1 MAASAPTRE
10 TTSTRLDP
18 KDSGAKGDHQS
29 AQAEA
34 LERLEQFIQVC
45 LDQAEG
51 PGSPPRLCAAIKHAV
66 LPGGARIRPRI
77 ALSVAMACAGKPRK
91 VAFGGAAAIELL
103 HCASL
108 VHDDLPCF
116 DDADIRRGK
125 PSVHKAFDERLAILA
140 GDALIVMAFEAL
152 SLAATDD
159 SDLLARMLPVV
170 AASVGAPCGIAAGQ
184 AWECE
189 PHADLSAYHDA
200 KTGALFAAA
209 AELGA
214 IAAGHCDPAGWRKF
228 GERLGLAYQIADD
241 IRDVAGNERDL
252 GKPVG
257 QDDALGRPNAVRA
270 LGLPNAVGRLE
281 ALLTKA
287 IEEMPK
293 CPGREQLA
301 TQIDFETHKLLPSDI
316 WALAS

>member
-1 MAASAPTRE
+1 MATH
-10 TTSTRLDP
+10 TSVSGEQVSQPDP
-18 KDSGAKGDHQS
+18 QLTDVK
-29 AQAEA
+29 QADIQKA
-34 LERLEQFIQVC
+34 VLGQLEQFLQVC
-45 LDQAEG
+45 LDRAEG
-51 PGSPPRLCAAIKHAV
+51 PGSPPRLCAAIRHAV
-66 LPGGARIRPRI
+66 MPGGARIRPRI
-77 ALSVAMACAGKPRK
+77 SLSVAMACAGEPSKA
-91 VAFGGAAAIELL
+91 AFGGAAAIELL

-140 GDALIVMAFEAL
+140 GDAAIVMAFEAL
-152 SLAATDD
+152 SIGCEGSPTVLAK
-159 SDLLARMLPVV
+159 MLPVV
-170 AASVGAPCGIAAGQ
+170 AASVGAPVGIAAGQ

-214 IAAGHCDPAGWRKF
+214 ISAHHPDQQGWRKF

-241 IRDVAGNERDL
+241 IRDVAGNAKEL

-281 ALLTKA
+281 GLLRKA
-287 IEEMPK
+287 IDELPEA
-293 CPGREQLA
+293 PGRDALA
-301 TQIDFETHKLLPSDI
+301 RQIDHETHKLLPNHI
-316 WALAS
+316 WALAD